1 MARPNRGQKR
11 TPVPETDR
19 GVTPP
24 AIRESAD
31 GRLGFLIQFFHRE
44 TASTLVEYGVLVGM
58 IAMAAVV
65 VVATFGLDV
74 AGLFSAIGDGF
85 DTGGQNWGGVI
96 N

>member
-1 MARPNRGQKR
+1 MARPNRGRKR
-11 TPVPETDR
+11 TPAR
-19 GVTPP
+19 GRNRRVIRS
-24 AIRESAD
+24 AVRESAD
-31 GRLGFLIQFFHRE
+31 GRLGFLIRLVQSE

-65 VVATFGLDV
+65 LVTAFGLDV
-74 AGLFSAIGDGF
+74 AWLFSAIGNGF

>member
-1 MARPNRGQKR
+1 MARPYRGQKR
-11 TPVPETDR
+11 TPAPEMDL

-24 AIRESAD
+24 AVRESAD
-31 GRLGFLIQFFHRE
+31 DRVGFLIQLVHSE

-58 IAMAAVV
+58 IAMVAVV
-65 VVATFGLDV
+65 IVAAFGLDV
-74 AGLFSAIGDGF
+74 AGLFSTIGNGF